1 MTIRPALRVAFCA
14 AWLAAATA
22 PAARPLA
29 YNLRCYGPAQG
40 LGQSQAQ
47 ALLQDRRGYLWIGT
61 AGGGLDRFEGQRFE
75 NYSTRNGLPSNLVNA
90 IAEDGDGA
98 IWAATDEGVARLRN
112 GTWRTFGEA
121 DGLPSAR
128 AHAIFASVEHGV
140 WAGTAKGAARL
151 QGDRFVPWPTPPGK
165 PAAWIQAIA
174 GEPDGGLL
182 FAGEFGL
189 MRLAEGTW
197 TQLVE
202 EPTVDVVATSAKIWA
217 LGISSLWRL
226 DRNASAPAKPVAVR
240 RADRSLLSPNQPALR
255 RLFAD
260 SDGAV
265 WVIGETGAVR
275 MTQPELRLG
284 PREGVPT
291 YTVYALM
298 RDREGSLW
306 LGTDGAG
313 VCQVANL
320 AFTHVGKDQGLPS
333 ESVFQIE
340 RVGEEIWIATDGG
353 MAAVGSESDA
363 VRPVRPA
370 VPAVRFLREPASD
383 AFWFAT
389 PQRLVYERAGERK
402 GYAAKEGL
410 NSMPFAM
417 TRDANGRLLVG
428 TMGEGVWRLEGNRF
442 ERMPG
447 GPLAVQGF
455 QRDRGGRLWC
465 FGYNGVWLVGEES
478 LTQPAGLAKGLSGV
492 KVVFAEMDAE
502 GTIWF
507 ATNGRGVMRMNPLH
521 PEVAVAALTSAEGLT
536 DDTTY
541 LVHFDRRGDLWVG
554 TRRGLDRLDGESLR
568 RGVVRVRRYGGEEG
582 VYGVEMNTAVFEDRN
597 GDLWFGTV
605 SGAVRYRPQEDRP
618 TAPPPQPQ
626 LRALT
631 AAGEAHPRPLD
642 QKPITFPHSQRGVA
656 FAYEAPS
663 FRGGELT
670 YQFRFRPKDPW
681 SPPDRSA
688 VANLPTMPVAGRYAL
703 EARACREGECG
714 ASSTP
719 VSFTVRSPWWARPW
733 FLLLAAAALIGGGLR
748 AYRSRVQK
756 LEAAEHHALIEH
768 DLIQARLESL
778 RYQLQPHFLFN
789 TLNMLSSLIRER
801 RTSEAV
807 DTIAGIGDLLRYSL
821 MTVNQQKVPLRDEV
835 HCAEQY
841 LRIQQGRFPDRL
853 RVIID
858 VDPAVRGA
866 AVPSFSLQPLLEN
879 AIQHGMR
886 DSAHPLQVELRA
898 HAEHGRLQVAVLDD
912 GRGADGPV
920 LSRHVGLGTLEARL
934 ANLYR
939 DARLELWQR
948 PAGGFAAVLD
958 LPLEQL
964 ETPAG
969 GLPVAERAQDLAAT

>member
-1 MTIRPALRVAFCA
+1 VTIRPALRVAICA
-14 AWLAAATA
+14 AWLAAAVA

-29 YNLRCYGPAQG
+29 YDFRCYGPAQG

-61 AGGGLDRFEGQRFE
+61 SGGGLDRFDGQRFE
-75 NYSTRNGLPSNLVNA
+75 NYSTRNGLPSNIVNA

-98 IWAATDEGVARLRN
+98 IWAATEQGVARLRN
-112 GTWRTFGEA
+112 GTWQTFGEE
-121 DGLPSAR
+121 DGLPSAL
-128 AHAIFASVEHGV
+128 AHAMFASAEHGV
-140 WAGTAKGAARL
+140 WAGTAKGAARF
-151 QGDRFVPWPTPPGK
+151 QGDRFVPWPTPPGD
-165 PAAWIQAIA
+165 PAAWVEAIA
-174 GEPDGGLL
+174 GERGGGLL
-182 FAGEFGL
+182 FAGQSGL
-189 MRLAEGTW
+189 MRLAEGNW

-217 LGISSLWRL
+217 LGISKLWRL
-226 DRNASAPAKPVAVR
+226 DGNPTAPAKPVAVR
-240 RADRSLLSPNQPALR
+240 PADRSLLSPNRPALR
-255 RLFAD
+255 RLFAE
-260 SDGAV
+260 SDGTV
-265 WVIGETGAVR
+265 WVIGERGALR
-275 MTQPELRLG
+275 LTQPELRLG

-291 YTVYALM
+291 YTVYALL

-320 AFTHVGKDQGLPS
+320 AFTHIGKDQGLPS

-353 MAAVGSESDA
+353 MAAVGSGSDA
-363 VRPVRPA
+363 VRRVWPE

-383 AFWFAT
+383 AYWLAT
-389 PQRLVYERAGERK
+389 PQRLVYEQAGERRE
-402 GYAAKEGL
+402 YAAKEGL

-417 TRDANGRLLVG
+417 TRDASGRLLVG

-442 ERMPG
+442 HKMPG

-455 QRDRGGRLWC
+455 QRDRAGRLWC
-465 FGYNGVWLVGEES
+465 FGYNGVWLVGDEGLS
-478 LTQPAGLAKGLSGV
+478 QPAGLAKGLSDV
-492 KVVFAEMDAE
+492 KVVFAEMDAH
-502 GTIWF
+502 GTLWF
-507 ATNGRGVMRMNPLH
+507 ATNGRGVRRMDPRH
-521 PEVAVAALTSAEGLT
+521 PEVAMPPLTSAEGLT

-554 TRRGLDRLDGESLR
+554 TRRGLDRIDGESLR
-568 RGVVRVRRYGGEEG
+568 RGVVRARRYGGAEG
-582 VYGVEMNTAVFEDRN
+582 VYGVEMNTAVFEDAN

-605 SGAVRYRPQEDRP
+605 SGAVRYRTQEDRP
-618 TAPPPQPQ
+618 AAPPPQPL
-626 LRALT
+626 LRTLA
-631 AAGEAHPRPLD
+631 AAGETRPRPWD
-642 QKPITFPHSQRGVA
+642 QNPIIFPHSQRGVA
-656 FAYEAPS
+656 FAFEAPS

-670 YQFRFRPKDPW
+670 YQFRFRPEDPW

-703 EARACREGECG
+703 EARACREAECG
-714 ASSTP
+714 PPSTP
-719 VSFTVRSPWWARPW
+719 IWFTVRPPWWARPW

-748 AYRSRVQK
+748 AYRSRIQN
-756 LEAAEHHALIEH
+756 LEAAERHALIEH

-801 RTSEAV
+801 RTTEAV

-841 LRIQQGRFPDRL
+841 LRIQQGRFADRL
-853 RVIID
+853 RVVID

-886 DSAHPLQVELRA
+886 GATHPLQVELRA
-898 HAEHGRLQVAVLDD
+898 HAAHGRLQVAVLDD

-939 DARLELWQR
+939 DARLDLRQR
-948 PAGGFAAVLD
+948 PEGGFAAVLD

-964 ETPAG
+964 ETPGG
-969 GLPVAERAQDLAAT
+969 GLPVAERAPDLAAT